1 MPQQI
6 NGLFNLL
13 YDSALLMTLSLDK
26 QNEYRRR
33 YAALQDNW
41 QPATERYETR
51 IRRYLQ
57 DDMRVLDMGCG
68 RGGVFE
74 QLQDAVTY
82 PIGIDPDLVSL
93 QEHRLVELPRTCA
106 TSDNL
111 PFQTEQF
118 DLVLCSWVLE
128 HLAQPQKTFAEVA
141 RILKPGGYFIFM
153 TPNKNSVVV
162 GLNRLV
168 KPLQKWLV
176 PLLYG
181 REETDTFP
189 VVYRANT
196 SKQLTQI
203 AQEVKLHQVRLDQ
216 IFDPTYLAFHPILF
230 DLNVK
235 LTRLL
240 PSSMAEHLVGVYQ
253 K

>member
-1 MPQQI
+1 
-6 NGLFNLL
+6 
-13 YDSALLMTLSLDK
+13 MTLSLDK

-33 YAALQDNW
+33 YAAQQANW
-41 QPATERYETR
+41 QPATERYEAT
-51 IRRYLQ
+51 IRHYL
-57 DDMRVLDMGCG
+57 DEGMRVLDMGCG

-74 QLQDAVTY
+74 QLKDAVTH

-93 QEHRLVELPRTCA
+93 QEHRLSALPRTCA
-106 TSDNL
+106 TSDDL
-111 PFQTEQF
+111 PFQSEQF

-128 HLAQPQKTFAEVA
+128 HLAQPEKTFAEVA
-141 RILKPGGYFIFM
+141 RIMKPGAHFIFM

-181 REETDTFP
+181 REEIDTFP

-196 SKQLTQI
+196 SNQLTEI
-203 AQEVKLHQVRLDQ
+203 AQEVNLERVKLDQ

-230 DLNVK
+230 QLNVG

-240 PSSMAEHLVGVYQ
+240 PLNMAEHLVGVYQ

>member
-1 MPQQI
+1 
-6 NGLFNLL
+6 
-13 YDSALLMTLSLDK
+13 MTLSLDK

-33 YAALQDNW
+33 YAAQQVNW
-41 QPATERYETR
+41 QPATEHYEAT
-51 IRRYLQ
+51 IRQHLLK
-57 DDMRVLDMGCG
+57 DMRVLDMGCG

-74 QLQDAVTY
+74 QLRNAVTY
-82 PIGIDPDLVSL
+82 PIGIDPDLISL
-93 QEHRLVELPRTCA
+93 QEHRLSELPRTCA
-106 TSDNL
+106 TSDDL
-111 PFQTEQF
+111 PFQTGQF

-128 HLAQPQKTFAEVA
+128 HLAQPHQTFAEVT
-141 RILKPGGYFIFM
+141 RVMKPGGYFIFM
-153 TPNKNSVVV
+153 TPNKNSVVA

-203 AQEVKLHQVRLDQ
+203 TQAVNLKQVKLDQ

-230 DLNVK
+230 QLNVG

-240 PSSMAEHLVGVYQ
+240 PLNMAEHLVGVYQ